1 MVKYKGYRIFWVDY
15 MNAYA
20 VLPEKENRTIGYAS
34 TIEAA
39 KRCIDEQIMKK
50 RRFHEYL
57 L

>member
-1 MVKYKGYRIFWVDY
+1 MVKYKGFRIFWIDY

-20 VLPEKENRTIGYAS
+20 VLPEMENRTIGYAS

-50 RRFHEYL
+50 R
-57 L
+57 